1 MRNLVFI
8 LVLSSFY
15 AIGQDKALNEHIE
28 TLKNKIANSE
38 NTIKLKWLDS
48 LTTLVEF
55 DETFKYDSIARQT
68 IYYALE
74 LDALHIAAKNTNKLI
89 HYQNNILGN
98 SVEGQKIFENFLST
112 IENVSSNAIKAR
124 FYLYGADCYAGLVD
138 FNTALKYYKQA
149 ERLAIQA
156 NNQPLIGSIA
166 LKTGGIYMETGD
178 AVDASKHIQDAIRV
192 FTKEQDTFNLI
203 NAKSDI
209 SILYSQN
216 AFYKEAKKERDEA
229 IALSNRF
236 KGETAVSL
244 LYYNAA
250 ADYRLIDEQEKR
262 ISNLRLA
269 LANNNSEFKRFYE
282 PFFLCDLTIALAEN
296 DSLEKAEQYFNK
308 IKSDPETYAE
318 GIQKEMYIEVLKQMA
333 LGKGQYREAINYG
346 KQHLALK
353 KEHEGYVEIMNAEK
367 FLSDVYKKVN
377 DGENY
382 QKHLINY
389 YKIKDSISK
398 VQNVKSL
405 TYYQTLYE
413 TEKRDLKIQAQE
425 SDIALLD
432 EKNKVKNQWLLFGSI
447 GLIAFFGFIMLYRSR
462 NAAKQK
468 QFLQEKFSQDLIK
481 TQEEERTRVAR
492 ELHDSVGQKLM
503 LLTKK
508 TKSSGDEDLES
519 LAGNTLEELRSISR
533 GLHPATIERVGITS
547 AIKTLI
553 NEVDTHTNIFF
564 TNDIENIDG
573 KLSKEVALHMY
584 RIIQEVLNNIVKHA
598 EAKAAFVT
606 IKAKDGQIITTIND
620 NGKGFEFSKDS
631 KTQHSLGMKTLMER
645 AKIIK
650 SKLQIKT
657 QPNKGTAVK
666 LITPIS

>member
-1 MRNLVFI
+1 MRNLIFI
-8 LVLSSFY
+8 LLLSGFY
-15 AIGQDKALNEHIE
+15 AVGQDKALNEHIE
-28 TLKNKIANSE
+28 LLKNKITNSE
-38 NTIKLKWLDS
+38 NTLKLKWLDS
-48 LTTLVEF
+48 LTVLVEF
-55 DETFKYDSIARQT
+55 DETRKYDSIARQT
-68 IYYALE
+68 IRYALE
-74 LDALHIAAKNTNKLI
+74 LDALHVAANNTSKLI
-89 HYQNNILGN
+89 HYHNNILGN
-98 SVEGQKIFENFLST
+98 SVEGQKIFENFLNT
-112 IENVSSNAIKAR
+112 IESVNSNTIKAR

-138 FNTALKYYKQA
+138 FNTALQYYNKA
-149 ERLAIQA
+149 KELAVKA

-178 AVDASKHIQDAIRV
+178 AVDASKYIQDAIRV

-216 AFYKEAKKERDEA
+216 AFYEEAKKERDEA
-229 IALSNRF
+229 IVLSNKF

-250 ADYRLIDEQEKR
+250 ADYRLINDQKKR

-308 IKSDPETYAE
+308 IKNDPETYAE
-318 GIQKEMYIEVLKQMA
+318 GIQKEMYVEVLKQMA
-333 LGKGQYREAINYG
+333 LGKGQYKDAINYG
-346 KQHLALK
+346 EQHLALK
-353 KEHEGYVEIMNAEK
+353 RQHEGYVEIMNAEK

-377 DGENY
+377 DSRRYE
-382 QKHLINY
+382 KHLINY

-413 TEKRDLKIQAQE
+413 TEKRDLKIKAQE

-432 EKNKVKNQWLLFGSI
+432 EKNKVKNQWLLFGGI
-447 GLIAFFGFIMLYRSR
+447 GLVAFFGFIMLYRSR

-468 QFLQEKFSQDLIK
+468 QLLQEQFSQDLIK

-508 TKSSGDEDLES
+508 TKTSGDNDLES

-533 GLHPATIERVGITS
+533 GLHPATIERVGVTA
-547 AIKTLI
+547 AIETLI

-573 KLSKEVALHMY
+573 KLSKEAALHMY

-606 IKAKDGQIITTIND
+606 IKIKDKQITTTIKD
-620 NGKGFEFSKDS
+620 NGKGFEFSKGS
-631 KTQHSLGMKTLMER
+631 NTQHSLGMKTLMER

-657 QPNKGTAVK
+657 QPSKGTTVE
-666 LITPIS
+666 LIMPVL

>member
-1 MRNLVFI
+1 MKYYLSYF
-8 LVLSSFY
+8 LLFSGVLLL
-15 AIGQDKALNEHIE
+15 AQQPKLEDKI
-28 TLKNKIANSE
+28 KNINSIIQQSE
-38 NTIKLKWLDS
+38 KGERLKWLDS
-48 LTTLVEF
+48 LTVLVAFNE
-55 DETFKYDSIARQT
+55 DYKYDSIARQT
-68 IYYALE
+68 IKYALS
-74 LDALHIAAKNTNKLI
+74 LDSLNIAAKNTNKLI
-89 HYQNNILGN
+89 HYHNNILGD
-98 SVEGQKIFENFLST
+98 SQEGLQLFNAFLNKIKT
-112 IENVSSNAIKAR
+112 VKSNAIRSR
-124 FYLYGADCYAGLVD
+124 FYLYGADCYAGMVD

-149 ERLAIQA
+149 KHLAIKA
-156 NNQPLIGSIA
+156 NDQPLLGSIV

-178 AVDASKHIQDAIRV
+178 AVDASKHIQDAIRI

-229 IALSNRF
+229 IALSNKF

-250 ADYRLIDEQEKR
+250 ADYRLIDDQKKR

-269 LANNNSEFKRFYE
+269 LKHNNSEFRRFYE

-308 IKSDPETYAE
+308 IKNDPETYSE
-318 GIQKEMYIEVLKQMA
+318 GIQKEMYIEVLKQMT
-333 LGKGQYREAINYG
+333 LGKGLYREAINYG
-346 KQHLALK
+346 EQHLALK

-377 DGENY
+377 DSRSYE
-382 QKHLINY
+382 KHLINY
-389 YKIKDSISK
+389 YRIKDSISK

-413 TEKRDLKIQAQE
+413 TEKRDLKIKAQE

-432 EKNKVKNQWLLFGSI
+432 EKNKVKNQWLLFGGI
-447 GLIAFFGFIMLYRSR
+447 GLVAFFGFIMLYRSR
-462 NAAKQK
+462 NTAKQK
-468 QFLQEKFSQDLIK
+468 QFLQEQFSQDLIK

-508 TKSSGDEDLES
+508 TKSSGDDDLES

-533 GLHPATIERVGITS
+533 GLHPAAIEQLGVTAAITS
-547 AIKTLI
+547 MI
-553 NEVDTHTNIFF
+553 NEVDKNTNIFF
-564 TNDIENIDG
+564 TSEIENIDA
-573 KLSKEVALHMY
+573 KLNKDTALHLY
-584 RIIQEVLNNIVKHA
+584 RIMQEVLGNMVKHA
-598 EAKAAFVT
+598 EAKAAFITIEANENEIKAT
-606 IKAKDGQIITTIND
+606 IKD
-620 NGKGFEFSKDS
+620 NGKGFEYSKAS
-631 KTQHSLGMKTLMER
+631 KKYHSLGMKTLMER

-650 SKLQIKT
+650 SKLYINT
-657 QPNKGTAVK
+657 RPNKGTMVQ
-666 LITPIS
+666 LTIPV